1 MNTIAESH
9 EFVRIASSLFASDE
23 LDRLKSF
30 LAAYPEAGDLIK
42 GTGGLRK
49 VRWSR
54 QGMGK
59 RGGARVIYYFYDENN
74 PVFLITAYAKAAQDD
89 LSPQEKALLTKA
101 LEGIKADFKTKGPKP

>member
-1 MNTIAESH
+1 MNTVAEFH
-9 EFVRIASSLFASDE
+9 EFVRIASSLFTSEE

-30 LAAYPEAGDLIK
+30 LAAHPEAGDLIK

-74 PVFLITAYAKAAQDD
+74 PVFLITAYAKATQDD
-89 LSPQEKALLTKA
+89 LTPQEKSLFTKT
-101 LEGIKADFKTKGPKP
+101 LDGIKADLKIKGTKP